1 MTKCPS
7 CGKGSLKK
15 KRITEQMFGVEL
27 GEYEGEA
34 CGSCGETF
42 LGEEAMKELESRA
55 RAAGIWGL
63 GKKARVAKSG
73 NSLVIRIPA
82 EMAKFLRIKAGSE
95 IFVHPEGQDRI
106 VVEVE
111 D

>member
-7 CGKGSLKK
+7 CGKGALRKAK
-15 KRITEQMFGVEL
+15 VRERMFGVDL
-27 GEYEGEA
+27 GEFPGEK

-42 LGEEAMKELESRA
+42 LDEAAVTDLERRA
-55 RAAGIWGL
+55 KDAGIWGL
-63 GKKARVAKSG
+63 GKKAKVVKSG

-82 EMAKFLRIKAGSE
+82 ELARHLKLRAGTE
-95 IFVHPEGQDRI
+95 VFVHPEGEDRI
-106 VVEVE
+106 VVDVE